1 MDRDCNLYRDILRRR
16 LQNDSSTL
24 IALNRMVI
32 AHVVECL
39 DRAMAE
45 ITAQRLALERYA
57 CDCKE
62 ICSENHQKEYYCGAE
77 ARRFTDK
84 GDKNV

>member
-32 AHVVECL
+32 AHVIDCL
-39 DRAMAE
+39 DRATAE
-45 ITAQRLALERYA
+45 IAAQREALTRYA

-62 ICSENHQKEYYCGAE
+62 MCSEEHRKEYYCGAE
-77 ARRFTDK
+77 ARRLIEK
-84 GDKNV
+84 GDKDV